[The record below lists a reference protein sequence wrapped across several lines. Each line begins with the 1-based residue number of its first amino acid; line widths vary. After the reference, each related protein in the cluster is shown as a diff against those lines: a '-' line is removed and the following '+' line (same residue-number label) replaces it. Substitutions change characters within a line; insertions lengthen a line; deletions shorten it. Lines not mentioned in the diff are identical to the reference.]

1 MKPEYYHQKA
11 NVLIASWFS
20 ERLHTYLKKLG
31 IVKNSLKYLQFKVN
45 AEPASQK
52 ENFGKYVWKLWKINP
67 KTLHKKTYFT

>member
-31 IVKNSLKYLQFKVN
+31 IVKNSLKYLQFKAN
-45 AEPASQK
+45 AVPASQK
-52 ENFGKYVWKLWKINP
+52 EKFWQIRLKTVENQP
-67 KTLHKKTYFT
+67 KNTS